1 MSLRPNKEFVEK
13 IAYFKAMQA
22 DIMKLATQLDMA
34 KKFYNE
40 SVQNY
45 FGFHDGQPLN
55 IVQLFDNMNR
65 FFDDP
70 E

>member
-1 MSLRPNKEFVEK
+1 MNAKQEFTEK

-45 FGFHDGQPLN
+45 FGFCDGQPIN
-55 IVQLFDNMNR
+55 IVQLFETMSR
-65 FFDDP
+65 LLDD